1 MISYCIAAY
10 RPNYVRLLLSPTWW
24 RKHRFHFEILLWLN
38 VADSALDTDIE
49 MAINKGVPLRVIGRT
64 PENIGM
70 VAFSS
75 LFRSARFPLITQ
87 IDDDV
92 VFISRGIAERAS
104 RLFQR
109 FPAVSQLVADVW
121 QDEYTTGARPPM
133 DRYEPFEA
141 SEGLYSGPIDG
152 WFAIYNRSI
161 CLSSLTCHSSHTSHL
176 VRCCISG
183 SLNTGNAGC
192 STSG

>member
-1 MISYCIAAY
+1 MHDARPNAAFEEWSKFEIRDSKRQIIAWWATGVCRHHIEGAHFPGNRGHDHMISYCIAAY
-10 RPNYVRLLLSPTWW
+10 RPNYVRLLLADLVAKTSVP
-24 RKHRFHFEILLWLN
+24 FEILLWLN

-49 MAINKGVPLRVIGRT
+49 TAINKGVPLRVIGRT

-109 FPAVSQLVADVW
+109 FPAVSQLV
-121 QDEYTTGARPPM
+121 DEYTTGARPPM

-141 SEGLYSGPIDG
+141 SEGL
-152 WFAIYNRSI
+152 
-161 CLSSLTCHSSHTSHL
+161 
-176 VRCCISG
+176 
-183 SLNTGNAGC
+183 
-192 STSG
+192 